1 MKSKGILLLVLIFLL
16 LIVFV
21 GCSEDNS
28 TSNKLE
34 SSCSSDE
41 VTKTNNNSKEYTKI
55 DGYDEYIATGNTGYE
70 DIQYFNINN
79 DIPNEKAYEYYKKNK
94 RVVGNY
100 IITDYENGVCLNKIN
115 KTPEEDSE
123 IKIPEMIDGKP
134 VVKIGS
140 YVRND
145 SAKFDD
151 IVLCNPFNQARN
163 CTVTLPSTVKYI
175 SSEALLSPTFMVED
189 EDRDIYAYI
198 DSFEVDKNN
207 PYYSSYNKNLYSK
220 DYSKLLYLYDDSYI
234 SDITLES
241 KEYNAS
247 DGIASDG
254 YYKPLKVFEPANG
267 ISDGKDI
274 VVFDCSNLKKIN
286 TFVDHGESGRI
297 YGDSKIDDKDYWDNY
312 FEAFEDDDDDV
323 LHGMVIKGYKDN
335 TVLREWAKNCH
346 LVFVAYDNY

>member
-1 MKSKGILLLVLIFLL
+1 MIFLKRGINMKSKGILLLVLIFLL

-123 IKIPEMIDGKP
+123 IKIVTDIGELEFHDFLIKHQSEPEVKD
-134 VVKIGS
+134 VVFS
-140 YVRND
+140 NVSTVMSVD
-145 SAKFDD
+145 SGV
-151 IVLCNPFNQARN
+151 I
-163 CTVTLPSTVKYI
+163 TLAGDLTISLSTVKYFSYVDI
-175 SSEALLSPTFMVED
+175 DARGFLHSALPTDHYVKGAESVTFSLLGLLNSEADLGLCCFHCVCAFLGCF
-189 EDRDIYAYI
+189 RLQRY
-198 DSFEVDKNN
+198 
-207 PYYSSYNKNLYSK
+207 
-220 DYSKLLYLYDDSYI
+220 
-234 SDITLES
+234 TLFL
-241 KEYNAS
+241 N
-247 DGIASDG
+247 
-254 YYKPLKVFEPANG
+254 
-267 ISDGKDI
+267 
-274 VVFDCSNLKKIN
+274 
-286 TFVDHGESGRI
+286 
-297 YGDSKIDDKDYWDNY
+297 
-312 FEAFEDDDDDV
+312 
-323 LHGMVIKGYKDN
+323 
-335 TVLREWAKNCH
+335 
-346 LVFVAYDNY
+346 